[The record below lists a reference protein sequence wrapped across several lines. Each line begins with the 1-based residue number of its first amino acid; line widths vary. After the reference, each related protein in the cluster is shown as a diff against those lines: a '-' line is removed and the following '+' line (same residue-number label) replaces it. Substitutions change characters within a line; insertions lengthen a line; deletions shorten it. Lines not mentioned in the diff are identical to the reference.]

1 MIQRDLRENHSG
13 ARPPSGDRFDPARI
27 PHDGRRQTFIA
38 FGRDVG
44 NCYLTKDPVA
54 RRIEFGRG
62 MDQSADTHNA
72 EGWSGAAAGR
82 RLRVA
87 VACPGI
93 GLVQRGF
100 ERFFMDIFRLVGTD
114 LDLTLFKGGGAP
126 AENEKVLRF
135 IPRGGRIVRLLP
147 VHRLFGRSPLHTE
160 CLTFALALLPHLRNG
175 AFDVV
180 HTIDPP
186 LTRVLFW
193 LRACLG
199 LNFRLLYTEGC
210 AMPPGDYPPAD
221 HMQQVAKVTFDE
233 AVAFGHPP
241 EAMTLLPCGFDPARL
256 AVTRDRNALRR
267 AHGIA
272 DGTRVILSV
281 AAINRGHKRTDH
293 LIDEV
298 ARLDGDILLL
308 LDGSLDHG
316 DPDLL
321 DYARARLG
329 DRCRI
334 THVPSDKVGELYHL
348 ADVMAHAATF
358 EAFGL
363 AIVEAA
369 SCGLPVLVHDAP
381 HFSWLL
387 DSKACQVDMTRPGA
401 LAARLRTLLDHPEQL
416 DALRRADVVRGNYAW
431 ESLRER
437 YVALYRDVAALAV
450 R

>member
-1 MIQRDLRENHSG
+1 
-13 ARPPSGDRFDPARI
+13 
-27 PHDGRRQTFIA
+27 
-38 FGRDVG
+38 
-44 NCYLTKDPVA
+44 
-54 RRIEFGRG
+54 
-62 MDQSADTHNA
+62 MDQSADTDRTAN
-72 EGWSGAAAGR
+72 WSDAAARR

-114 LDLTLFKGGGAP
+114 LDLTLFKGGGSEADH
-126 AENEKVLRF
+126 EKVLHF
-135 IPRGGRIVRLLP
+135 IPRGGRLVRLMP
-147 VHRLFGRSPLHTE
+147 FHVLFGRSPLHTE
-160 CLTFALALLPHLRNG
+160 CFTFALALLPHLRNG

-193 LRACLG
+193 LRARLG
-199 LNFRLLYTEGC
+199 LKFRLLYTEGC

-221 HMQQVAKVTFDE
+221 HTQQVAKVTFDE
-233 AVAFGHPP
+233 AVAFGHAP
-241 EAMTLLPCGFDPARL
+241 EDMTLLPCGFDPTRL
-256 AVTRDRNALRR
+256 SVKQDRLALRR
-267 AHGIA
+267 THGIA

-281 AAINRGHKRTDH
+281 AAINRGHKRTDY

-298 ARLDGDILLL
+298 ARLDGDILLW

-321 DYARARLG
+321 TYAREKLG

-348 ADVMAHAATF
+348 ADVMPHAATF

-363 AIVEAA
+363 AVVEAA

-381 HFSWLL
+381 HFAWLL
-387 DSKACQVDMTRPGA
+387 GTKACQVNMTQPGA
-401 LAARLRTLLDHPEQL
+401 LAARLKTLLDDPEQL
-416 DALRRADVVRGNYAW
+416 DQLRCADLVKRNYAW
-431 ESLRER
+431 DSLRPR
-437 YVALYRDVAALAV
+437 YVALYHDVAALAV
-450 R
+450 S